1 MTRVIEP
8 RLIVRMKKMKGAVK
22 AAPIIEEV
30 EQMSQRQFVFDIVNR
45 GSMFGR
51 DILTAVMVKVAE
63 SIIYNLK
70 RGKSIKWD
78 GLGLFRPHFKDG
90 RLNISFVPS
99 REALH
104 ELRQTEVKVV
114 DETRLFDE
122 ETLEIDPLEN
132 EDM

>member
-1 MTRVIEP
+1 MAKIVNGGEP
-8 RLIVRMKKMKGAVK
+8 RLVVRIRKMKGAVK

-30 EQMSQRQFVFDIVNR
+30 EQMSHREFVYDMYNR
-45 GSMFGR
+45 GSIFGR
-51 DILTAVMVKVAE
+51 DILTAVMIALAE

-78 GLGLFRPHFKDG
+78 GLGIFRPTFKDG

-99 REALH
+99 REALF

-114 DETRLFDE
+114 DESGG
-122 ETLEIDPLEN
+122 P
-132 EDM
+132 

>member
-1 MTRVIEP
+1 MTMAINEP
-8 RLIVRMKKMKGAVK
+8 TLTVRMRKMKGAVK

-30 EQMSQRQFVFDIVNR
+30 EQMSHREFIYDICAR
-45 GSMFGR
+45 GSIFGR
-51 DILTAVMVKVAE
+51 DILTGVMVKVAE

-78 GLGLFRPHFKDG
+78 GLGIFRPTFRDG

-99 REALH
+99 REALF

-114 DETRLFDE
+114 DESGG
-122 ETLEIDPLEN
+122 P
-132 EDM
+132 

>member
-1 MTRVIEP
+1 MDKTEINKWMTMAKIVNGGEP
-8 RLIVRMKKMKGAVK
+8 RLIVRIRKMKGAVK

-45 GSMFGR
+45 GSIFGR
-51 DILTAVMVKVAE
+51 DILTAVMIALAD

-78 GLGLFRPHFKDG
+78 GLGIFRPTFRDG

-99 REALH
+99 REALF

-114 DETRLFDE
+114 DESGG
-122 ETLEIDPLEN
+122 P
-132 EDM
+132 